1 MLEFGERT
9 FDRETGT
16 VTTPFRTGQSEE
28 TRGDTP
34 LGRRVLAFVAASAF
48 FVVVFGLTSL
58 QGNRSVLADD
68 AFTWTNGVVAADHV
82 AASQVGAQILQKG
95 GNVVDA
101 AVATSFALAVVRP
114 ASCGL
119 GGGGF
124 MVIWDAERRQS
135 VALDYRERAPA
146 GAVAERFGT
155 AADVGHAEPVS
166 VRGGLACGIPGTV
179 AGLCHAAAEYGALP
193 LSELVAPA
201 IALCEQGVL
210 VDAHDLE
217 VQSSTLKKLRA
228 LPGYETTYAELL
240 RCYLNGGRPWQPG
253 DRFHSPLGPV
263 LRQIA
268 QFGAAGFYEG
278 PVATAIAHAS
288 HRNGGVLSVDDLRG
302 YRPSVRQPLTA
313 SFRGKTLLTMP
324 PPSSGGVALLQALQT
339 LEHWE
344 QSAGKSLQSLG
355 HNSGDYVH
363 VVTEALKHAFADRAE
378 FLGDADYV
386 EVPIAR
392 LLAPSVATRAAARI
406 RWDGVQSAEDY
417 GRFYLRDDGG
427 TSHFSVMDRHGNA
440 VACTETIN
448 LTFGSFVVVP
458 EYGVLLNNQMDD
470 FAANPGQPNA
480 FGLMQ
485 SAANAIAPGK
495 RPLSSMTPVVVLDG
509 DRAVASAG
517 ASGGPRIITAT
528 LQNLLNQLV
537 FDMTPQ
543 QAVSVPRFHHQWF
556 PNELLLEGPLHK
568 SLEAGLKERGHVLLS
583 ASALAAT
590 QGTAVSGAVVQGG
603 SDPRKYGIPAG
614 F

>member
-1 MLEFGERT
+1 MLDSVQRA
-9 FDRETGT
+9 FDRKISA
-16 VTTPFRTGQSEE
+16 VTSSVRTDQIVE

-34 LGRRVLAFVAASAF
+34 LGRRVLAFVAAFVF
-48 FVVVFGLTSL
+48 FSIVSGLESPEGYRSL
-58 QGNRSVLADD
+58 RADD
-68 AFTWTNGVVAADHV
+68 AFAWTNGVVAADHV
-82 AASQVGAQILQKG
+82 AASQVGAQILQRG

-146 GAVAERFGT
+146 GAVAERFGA
-155 AADVGHAEPVS
+155 AADAGHAEPVS

-179 AGLCHAAAEYGALP
+179 AGLCHAAAEYGSLP

-217 VQSSTLKKLRA
+217 VHSSTLKKLRA

-240 RCYLNGGRPWQPG
+240 RCYLNDGRPWQRG
-253 DRFHSPLGPV
+253 DRFYSPLGPV
-263 LRQIA
+263 LRQISE
-268 QFGAAGFYEG
+268 FGAAGFYEG

-288 HRNGGVLSVDDLRG
+288 QGNGGVLSVDDLRG
-302 YRPSVRQPLTA
+302 YRPSVRRPLTA
-313 SFRGKTLLTMP
+313 TFRGKTLLTMP
-324 PPSSGGVALLQALQT
+324 PPSSGGVALLQTLQT
-339 LEHWE
+339 LEQWE
-344 QSAGKSLQSLG
+344 QASGKSLQSLG

-392 LLAPSVATRAAARI
+392 LLAAPVAARAAARI

-417 GRFYLRDDGG
+417 GRFYLRDDAG

-509 DRAVASAG
+509 DRAVSSAG

-528 LQNLLNQLV
+528 LQNLLNQMV
-537 FDMTPQ
+537 FGMTPQ
-543 QAVSVPRFHHQWF
+543 QAVSAPRFHHQWF
-556 PNELLLEGPLHK
+556 PNELLLEGPLQT
-568 SLEAGLKERGHVLLS
+568 SLGAGLKERGHVILP

-603 SDPRKYGIPAG
+603 SDPRKFGIPAG